1 MIATFSNLAK
11 DIRTSE
17 NLSQE
22 RFARKLGV
30 PLRSYIRFEKGQSCN
45 TYILEVLLGRYNL
58 DICVNKKPVL

>member
-1 MIATFSNLAK
+1 MITTFSNLAK

-22 RFARKLGV
+22 KFARKLGV

-45 TYILEVLLGRYNL
+45 VYILEVLLGRYNL
-58 DICVNKKPVL
+58 DVYVKEK